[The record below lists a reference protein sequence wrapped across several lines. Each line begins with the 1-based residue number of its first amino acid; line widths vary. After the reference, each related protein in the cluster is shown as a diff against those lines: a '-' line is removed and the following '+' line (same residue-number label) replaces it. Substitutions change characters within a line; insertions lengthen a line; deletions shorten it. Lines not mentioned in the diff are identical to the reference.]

1 MIGRDRTA
9 VKDLAAVVLV
19 ETGRVRI
26 ANVTGSYGAMHLTDG
41 KADVSFLEAGPWLE
55 LEVTG
60 EMAAAHLVEFLART
74 VKAEPVS
81 HFLAGI
87 RDPEGTGQTTF
98 RLVGP
103 LDHADKI
110 TFSGGEI
117 TARQV
122 SLNHAAL
129 PERLTGLQGRF
140 VLAGGSTQFEQVI
153 GHVGGT
159 VVEVQGVI
167 TGERRASFKIFSFAR
182 EVMRPNW

>member
-1 MIGRDRTA
+1 
-9 VKDLAAVVLV
+9 
-19 ETGRVRI
+19 
-26 ANVTGSYGAMHLTDG
+26 
-41 KADVSFLEAGPWLE
+41 
-55 LEVTG
+55 
-60 EMAAAHLVEFLART
+60 MAAAPLVEFLART
-74 VKAEPVS
+74 VKTEPVS
-81 HFLAGI
+81 QLIAGI
-87 RDPEGTGQTTF
+87 RDTEGTAQTTL

-110 TFSGGEI
+110 TFAGGEI

-159 VVEVQGVI
+159 AVQV
-167 TGERRASFKIFSFAR
+167 
-182 EVMRPNW
+182 